1 MIRTRIILPMVAA
14 LTLTGCGQSMDSVDK
29 EMARREA
36 QDAAAAATNIK
47 AGQDF
52 LAKIDKEPGVVALP
66 SGLRYK
72 VVSSPDPN
80 APKPPADATVKIN
93 YEGKLID
100 GTVFDSSYER
110 GTPATF
116 PLSRLVKAWQVAV
129 PMMHKGDTWMLYV
142 PADLGYG
149 QADMGAIPP
158 NSTLVFKIQ
167 LLDFQ
172 G

>member
-1 MIRTRIILPMVAA
+1 MIRTRIILPLIAVLA
-14 LTLTGCGQSMDSVDK
+14 LAGCGQSMDSVDK

-36 QDAAAAATNIK
+36 QDAAAASANLKT
-47 AGQDF
+47 GQEF
-52 LAKIDKEPGVVALP
+52 LAKVSKEPGVVTLP
-66 SGLRYK
+66 SGLMYK
-72 VVSSPDPN
+72 VVSAPDPN
-80 APKPPADATVKIN
+80 APKPSADATVKIN
-93 YEGKLID
+93 YEGKLVD

-110 GTPATF
+110 GTSATF
-116 PLSRLVKAWQVAV
+116 PLSRLVKAWQVAL

-142 PADLGYG
+142 PAELGYG